1 MSQFRPH
8 ETAGE
13 ARIEDLTRV
22 VLRPYASPLPLGF
35 LALAVGSCLL
45 SALQLGW
52 VPVKESP
59 QVAIA
64 VLVFVAPLE
73 LITALIAFLV
83 RDVVMATGLGLLAGS
98 WAALGMLIKQGAP
111 GSTSSVTGVLAIIV
125 AAALLVPAVTAAGS
139 KPVASVLMSVAA
151 ARLVLTAVYELG
163 ASDGW
168 KQAAG
173 VIGIVL
179 VVTAL
184 YGSLA
189 LALEDAHHRAVLP
202 VNRRGT
208 SRYAMSGQL
217 GHQLDSLPT
226 EVGVRQE
233 S

>member
-1 MSQFRPH
+1 MSQFRPQD
-8 ETAGE
+8 TAGGP
-13 ARIEDLTRV
+13 RVEDLTRV

-52 VPVKESP
+52 VPATESH
-59 QVAIA
+59 QVAI
-64 VLVFVAPLE
+64 VILVFVAPVE
-73 LITALIAFLV
+73 LITGIISFLV
-83 RDVVMATGLGLLAGS
+83 RDVVMATGLGLLFGS
-98 WAALGMLIKQGAP
+98 WAALGMLLRQGAP
-111 GSTSSVTGVLAIIV
+111 GATSSVLGVLAITV

-139 KPVASVLMSVAA
+139 KPVAAVLMTVAA
-151 ARLVLTAVYELG
+151 TRFVLTAVYELG
-163 ASDGW
+163 AGAAW
-168 KQAAG
+168 KQATG
-173 VIGIVL
+173 VVGIAL

-202 VNRRGT
+202 VSRRGT
-208 SRYAMSGQL
+208 SRYAMSGEL
-217 GHQLDSLPT
+217 RHQLDSLPT